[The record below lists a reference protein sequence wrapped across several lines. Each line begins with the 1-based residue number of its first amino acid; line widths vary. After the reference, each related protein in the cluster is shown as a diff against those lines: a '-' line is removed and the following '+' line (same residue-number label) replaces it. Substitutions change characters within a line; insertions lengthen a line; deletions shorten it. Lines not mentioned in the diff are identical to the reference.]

1 MGLPR
6 RKRWVR
12 LEDTTWS
19 ACSHSRLTPILCLVS
34 TWVTGMD
41 LAAHCPALFLPKSMM
56 LSTAPPGLCKLYAVF
71 TLTAVLRLRNERRV
85 LMGGFHLFL
94 LTFWPHHSAHEILV
108 LQPGLELVA
117 PAVEVQN
124 LNHQTTRKIL
134 GGFYLYLLKLW
145 LLLAFIS
152 WTFVLKIDCLKY
164 FTKHVV
170 LYFKQGKIGAAFQ
183 S

>member
-6 RKRWVR
+6 RKRRVR
-12 LEDTTWS
+12 CEDTTWS
-19 ACSHSRLTPILCLVS
+19 ASARSRLTPILRLFS
-34 TWVTGMD
+34 TWVTEMD
-41 LAAHCPALFLPKSMM
+41 LATHCPALFSPKSMM
-56 LSTAPPGLCKLYAVF
+56 LSTAPPRLCKLDAVF
-71 TLTAVLRLRNERRV
+71 TLMAGLRLRNERRV
-85 LMGGFHLFL
+85 LMGGFHLFF
-94 LTFWPHHSAHEILV
+94 LTFWLHHSAHEILV
-108 LQPGLELVA
+108 PQPGLELVA

-124 LNHQTTRKIL
+124 LNHRTTRKIL

-170 LYFKQGKIGAAFQ
+170 LYFKQEKIGAAFQ

>member
-6 RKRWVR
+6 RKRRVR
-12 LEDTTWS
+12 CEDTTWS
-19 ACSHSRLTPILCLVS
+19 ASARSRLTPILRLFS
-34 TWVTGMD
+34 TWVTEMD
-41 LAAHCPALFLPKSMM
+41 LATHCPALFSPKSTM
-56 LSTAPPGLCKLYAVF
+56 LSTAPPCLCKLDAVF
-71 TLTAVLRLRNERRV
+71 TLMAGLRLRNERRV
-85 LMGGFHLFL
+85 LMGGFHLFF
-94 LTFWPHHSAHEILV
+94 LTFWLHHSAHEILV
-108 LQPGLELVA
+108 PQPGLELAA

-124 LNHQTTRKIL
+124 LNHRTTRKIL
-134 GGFYLYLLKLW
+134 GGFYPYLLKLW

-170 LYFKQGKIGAAFQ
+170 LYFKQEKIGAAFQ